1 MATEIEITSSLTSEL
16 NSLHCLNFAERPDIK
31 RGSGLP
37 TPELGGCKLVI
48 VGGSH
53 TAKISAL
60 SRHSGSMEY
69 IPLPGQ
75 PLSADTVTNLE
86 EKIGL
91 YSLGDKDILYI
102 DLFSNSIFMGSNDGM
117 PVSAFK
123 NSSGT
128 YHMSGCLEV
137 APEAFLRKCFSLV
150 RRVLEAAGSATIIC
164 ALALPRYLKRPCC
177 NDENHMVNWAKAD
190 FNNILRGG
198 SKACSSVLKSE
209 REKHGLTIATFNPL
223 SCFGQ
228 AKDSSAGLPIWRE
241 DDPVHLTGVAY
252 GDIAAII
259 SNQAETTG
267 RQPQSGLARK

>member
-1 MATEIEITSSLTSEL
+1 
-16 NSLHCLNFAERPDIK
+16 
-31 RGSGLP
+31 
-37 TPELGGCKLVI
+37 
-48 VGGSH
+48 
-53 TAKISAL
+53 
-60 SRHSGSMEY
+60 
-69 IPLPGQ
+69 
-75 PLSADTVTNLE
+75 
-86 EKIGL
+86 
-91 YSLGDKDILYI
+91 
-102 DLFSNSIFMGSNDGM
+102 MGRDDGM
-117 PVSAFK
+117 PVPAFK

-228 AKDSSAGLPIWRE
+228 AEDLADLQSSLGLPIWRE
-241 DDPVHLTGVAY
+241 NNPVYLSVAAY
-252 GDIAAII
+252 GDIAAVI
-259 SNQAETTG
+259 SNQAETNC
-267 RQPQSGLARK
+267 RQPRAGLARK